1 MSLKVSSSMHDPE
14 FKKKGKQSEMPEKK
28 AGTLLV
34 KENTVINKP
43 SAAPAKVD
51 PPHEESAEK
60 TAEISKTWLPR
71 ILWGAAG
78 VMVLILAFLTLQF
91 FNVIPAKKPVATEA
105 APTTSVQA
113 LPDYTSTKQ
122 SLQLSRLANPKTTIP
137 ERPKEYATN
146 YTVQPGDSIFG
157 IAVENK
163 LKPESVLW
171 ANMKTLQGDPQMIS
185 VGLNLNIPPVDG
197 VYYQWKEGDTL
208 EAVAGKYKVD
218 PEAILLWPGNNLDL
232 TNPVIVPGQYIMIK
246 GGKDEFKE
254 WVIPI
259 PFKAKSG
266 ASSISDQCTIT
277 PGMYWGTGLF
287 IWPTVSGFI
296 SGNDYW
302 DGHRGIDIGSNEGD
316 SVWASDSGVV
326 VYAGQ
331 KSGGYGIVVIIEH
344 DTTYHTFHTVYA
356 HLNSTAVSCGQIVNQ
371 GQVIGYSG
379 NTGNSTGPHLHFEI
393 REDGGF
399 VNPHYL
405 LGM

>member
-1 MSLKVSSSMHDPE
+1 VSLKVSSSMHDPE
-14 FKKKGKQSEMPEKK
+14 FKKKATQPEKPEKK
-28 AGTLLV
+28 TGTLLV
-34 KENTVINKP
+34 EKSKENRESF
-43 SAAPAKVD
+43 SASVQGNS
-51 PPHEESAEK
+51 PHEETAEK
-60 TAEISKTWLPR
+60 TADISKPWLQR
-71 ILWGAAG
+71 ILWGAAA
-78 VMVLILAFLTLQF
+78 VMVLILVFLTMQF
-91 FNVIPAKKPVATEA
+91 FGVIPAKKPVTAET
-105 APTTSVQA
+105 APTTNVQT
-113 LPDYTSTKQ
+113 LPDYVSIKQ
-122 SLQLSRLANPKTTIP
+122 SLQLMRLVNPKTTIP
-137 ERPKEYATN
+137 ERANEYVTT
-146 YTVQPGDSIFG
+146 YTVQTGDSIFG
-157 IAVENK
+157 IARDYKV
-163 LKPESVLW
+163 KPESVLW

-197 VYYQWKEGDTL
+197 VYYQWKDGDTL
-208 EAVAGKYKVD
+208 DAIAGKFKVD
-218 PEAILLWPGNNLDL
+218 PQAIILWPGNKLDL
-232 TNPVIVPGQYIMIK
+232 TNPVIVPGQFVMIP

-259 PFKAKSG
+259 PFKEKSG
-266 ASSISDQCTIT
+266 TSSISDQCSIT

-316 SVWASDSGVV
+316 SVWAADSGVV

-399 VNPHYL
+399 VNPHFL